1 MTWME
6 ILRIVVEALMTGTVI
21 VTLVTLGATKKKA
34 SEEARSIEIDNN
46 KNLMDSFNDYIVEPL
61 KKEVNGLRKDV
72 RRLNRAIEKI
82 NDCPHAAD
90 CPVRHELQSCQND
103 QPECP
108 ISSDHG
114 GKLRIEV

>member
-6 ILRIVVEALMTGTVI
+6 ILRIIVETLMTGTVI

-34 SEEARSIEIDNN
+34 SEEARSMGIDND
-46 KNLMDSFNDYIVEPL
+46 KRLMDNFNEYIVEPL
-61 KKEVNGLRKDV
+61 KKEVNALRRDLRKFT
-72 RRLNRAIEKI
+72 RAVEKI

-90 CPVRHELQSCQND
+90 CPVRHELQSCQSD

-108 ISSDHG
+108 ISPSHG
-114 GKLRIEV
+114 GTLRSDG